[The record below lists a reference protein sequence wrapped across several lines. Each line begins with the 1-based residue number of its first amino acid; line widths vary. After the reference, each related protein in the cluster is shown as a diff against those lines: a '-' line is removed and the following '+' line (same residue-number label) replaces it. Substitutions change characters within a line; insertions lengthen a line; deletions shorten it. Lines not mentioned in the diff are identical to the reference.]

1 MCVLVLFVCR
11 AVIASTVVPPWQN
24 PDEPTHVFLAQLL
37 ALPAAVVNSSPIV
50 RLSNG
55 DLLTRVEQDIQ
66 GQILESMAAHR
77 WWEAYGAQPP
87 AAIPRAFVLLGQ
99 FSAGTYTQPI
109 YYGVAAG
116 VLRATAP
123 DNIDGTYWRLR
134 ALSILLAVIAL
145 WCAWAGTRLFFGDVV
160 ALGATAIA
168 SLHPQVL
175 ITTMAVNPDVLTAV
189 WGAFIW
195 WQVAELVNGRR
206 RGLAFLLLIVGA
218 VAAVLTK
225 RSAVP
230 AAAMALLVAVWV
242 FLPRTWRF
250 SPRQRVL
257 AVLAALAGVA
267 AVAAATLVFD
277 GLFTA
282 VASFWS
288 SVAVQRRPLTSGLLP
303 VAAEYV
309 GIGID
314 YAWLIAGWQRF
325 SPPDWWLWIVRGLTA
340 VGLAGA
346 VVAVIRA
353 RGRTQDGLAVAWVF
367 VLIQVGAI
375 LIPGFWNL
383 AAPQGRYL
391 APVLA
396 PLAVLLWMGVMA
408 LTPVRWHAATGSLL
422 VGAIALIDATALTA
436 TLIPAYTPSMLYV
449 P

>member
-1 MCVLVLFVCR
+1 MIVS
-11 AVIASTVVPPWQN
+11 AVVPPWQN

-37 ALPAAVVNSSPIV
+37 ALPAAVVNTSPV
-50 RLSNG
+50 VQLPNG

-77 WWEAYGAQPP
+77 WWEAYGSPP
-87 AAIPRAFVLLGQ
+87 PEVIPRAFVLLGQ
-99 FSAGTYTQPI
+99 FSSGTYAPPI
-109 YYGVAAG
+109 YYGIAAG
-116 VLRATAP
+116 VLRLTAP
-123 DNIDGTYWRLR
+123 DDIDGTYWRLR
-134 ALSILLAVIAL
+134 GLSIVLAVIAL
-145 WCAWAGTRLFFGDVV
+145 WCVWAGTRLFFGDSV

-168 SLHPQVL
+168 SLHPQAL

-242 FLPRTWRF
+242 FLPGTWRF

-257 AVLAALAGVA
+257 GALAALAGVA
-267 AVAAATLVFD
+267 AVAAATLVSD

-309 GIGID
+309 GISID

-325 SPPDWWLWIVRGLTA
+325 SPPEWWLWIARGLTA
-340 VGLAGA
+340 AGLAGA

-353 RGRTQDGLAVAWVF
+353 RGRAQDGLAVAWSF
-367 VLIQVGAI
+367 FLIQAVAI
-375 LIPGFWNL
+375 LVPGFWNL

-396 PLAVLLWMGVMA
+396 PLAVLLWMGIMG
-408 LTPVRWHAATGSLL
+408 LMPVRWHAAAGPLL
-422 VGAIALIDATALTA
+422 VGAIAVIDATALTA
-436 TLIPAYTPSMLYV
+436 TLVPAYMPSMLYV